1 MDPFLG
7 FSTRVHLG
15 VITQIGQIKNNLLT
29 YLLCLKIEDT
39 KTKATTML
47 VRIFFTRK

>member
-1 MDPFLG
+1 MNPTHGLL
-7 FSTRVHLG
+7 TCVHLG
-15 VITQIGQIKNNLLT
+15 MIKQIGQIKNILLT

-47 VRIFFTRK
+47 VRIKV